1 MIFLKQLSKVR
12 HVFNPI
18 FIPCFSESMF
28 FRIQVFQ
35 SPDFSGSSLFRVQ
48 IFQGLGF
55 LGSRFFWVQV
65 QGLGPGFTSSLK
77 YLVYPFNK
85 AAGLK
90 AWNSIKK
97 RLQHRCFP
105 VNTAKFLRTPFLQN
119 TSGSRSQHKS

>member
-1 MIFLKQLSKVR
+1 MFFRVY
-12 HVFNPI
+12 VFQDPG
-18 FIPCFSESMF
+18 FSESRF
-28 FRIQVFQ
+28 FRVQLIQG
-35 SPDFSGSSLFRVQ
+35 PDFSGS
-48 IFQGLGF
+48 
-55 LGSRFFWVQV
+55 RFFRVQV